1 MLVPMWRGSVNW
13 LLPNS
18 DTIYLIDVDVLAR
31 IHVRKDS
38 EHIYAALIQMA
49 QAKTLRTV
57 RQTFDEL
64 RRFSPQFD
72 RLKAHRDEFQISPD
86 DQFHA
91 DVANFIETLGNEA
104 AYLWEQTG
112 GKNPDPAD
120 PWIVAVAAAHGYTVV
135 TNESPRSTMRI
146 PAACRLPRIDC
157 RCIRGPHFLHEVGL
171 VKEIKPEHID
181 PAAFFNEGE

>member
-1 MLVPMWRGSVNW
+1 MATDGH
-13 LLPNS
+13 
-18 DTIYLIDVDVLAR
+18 TYLIDVDVLAR

-38 EHIYAALIQMA
+38 ADVYAALIEMA
-49 QAKTLRTV
+49 DAKTLRTV

-64 RRFSPQFD
+64 KRFGTVFD
-72 RLKAHRDEFQISPD
+72 ILKDHRDAFQIAAE
-86 DQFHA
+86 DQFHE
-91 DVANFIETLGNEA
+91 DVSALIEYLGNEA
-104 AYLWEQTG
+104 SYLWEQTG

-120 PWIVAVAAAHGYTVV
+120 PWIVAVAAKYGYTVV
-135 TNESPRSTMRI
+135 TNERPRSTMRI
-146 PAACRLPRIDC
+146 PAACKLPKINC

>member
-1 MLVPMWRGSVNW
+1 VADDGH
-13 LLPNS
+13 
-18 DTIYLIDVDVLAR
+18 TYIIDVDVLAR

-38 EHIYAALIQMA
+38 EEIYEVLIELAAA
-49 QAKTLRTV
+49 QNLRTV

-64 RRFSPQFD
+64 KQFGSVNAI
-72 RLKAHRDEFQISPD
+72 LKAHREQFQIEVEE
-86 DQFHA
+86 QFNE
-91 DVANFIETLGNEA
+91 DVSKLIEILGNEA
-104 AYLWEQTG
+104 SYLWEQTG

-120 PWIVAVAAAHGYTVV
+120 PWIVAVAANYGYTVV

-146 PAACRLPRIDC
+146 PAACRLPTIGC

-181 PAAFFNEGE
+181 PAAFFSEGE

>member
-1 MLVPMWRGSVNW
+1 
-13 LLPNS
+13 
-18 DTIYLIDVDVLAR
+18 VDVLAR

-38 EHIYAALIQMA
+38 EHIYAALIVMA
-49 QAKTLRTV
+49 QTKTLRTV

-64 RRFSPQFD
+64 KRFGPQFE

-86 DQFHA
+86 DQFCTNVQ
-91 DVANFIETLGNEA
+91 DFIETLGNEA

-135 TNESPRSTMRI
+135 TNDVPEAPCAFRQ
-146 PAACRLPRIDC
+146 
-157 RCIRGPHFLHEVGL
+157 HVGYQ
-171 VKEIKPEHID
+171 K
-181 PAAFFNEGE
+181 